1 MDSET
6 VTMGAMSLIIAILV
20 QTLLQKV
27 LEYRNDL
34 RIKLRKFYLLIS
46 KFNVSMSQIFFLAPL
61 PSNCDSSHF
70 ECKNS
75 RCIHGYL
82 LCDGT
87 NNCGDNSDETY
98 GCNGL

>member
-1 MDSET
+1 M
-6 VTMGAMSLIIAILV
+6 I
-20 QTLLQKV
+20 
-27 LEYRNDL
+27 
-34 RIKLRKFYLLIS
+34 
-46 KFNVSMSQIFFLAPL
+46 QIFFLAPL

-82 LCDGT
+82 LCDGA

-98 GCNGL
+98 GCNGFESLITLFSNKIIVYILQIL